1 MSLYSR
7 RAFLGRSAGAAGA
20 AVLAADAL
28 SAQSAG
34 VVSDVKMTIARWTDP
49 KESDAKQFR
58 DAAVRLTEEAIEGLG
73 GMKRFVSKGDVVWVK
88 PNIGWD
94 RKPEYAANTN
104 PDVVATLVRLCLE
117 AGAKTVKVG
126 DNTCN
131 AAKDTYVSSGIAA
144 AAKAAGA
151 EVHFLDPSRFRE
163 MNIGGERLKML
174 PVCPEIV
181 ESDLVINVPIAKH
194 HGSSKA
200 TLCMKNYMGVVDK
213 RQTFHQDLP
222 TCIADITRF
231 MKPRLC
237 VLDAMR
243 VLMAHGP
250 RGGDLKDVR
259 VRATVAAGVDIVAL
273 DAFGAELLDMKP
285 ADVGSIVKGEE
296 FGLGRMDY
304 RSLAPREMQTA

>member
-1 MSLYSR
+1 
-7 RAFLGRSAGAAGA
+7 
-20 AVLAADAL
+20 
-28 SAQSAG
+28 
-34 VVSDVKMTIARWTDP
+34 
-49 KESDAKQFR
+49 
-58 DAAVRLTEEAIEGLG
+58 
-73 GMKRFVSKGDVVWVK
+73 
-88 PNIGWD
+88 
-94 RKPEYAANTN
+94 
-104 PDVVATLVRLCLE
+104 
-117 AGAKTVKVG
+117 
-126 DNTCN
+126 
-131 AAKDTYVSSGIAA
+131 
-144 AAKAAGA
+144 
-151 EVHFLDPSRFRE
+151 
-163 MNIGGERLKML
+163 ML
-174 PVCPEIV
+174 PVCPESV